1 MLEGHKKTVNSLMFK
16 YAESKGVARSDP
28 SKTQVTETKESTIG
42 AGFKTME
49 QIREEARKNVEQK
62 KQQRDQQR
70 FQQQQ
75 LEKDTQRTEYTDT
88 GDQGLTSFEDQRR
101 APITITNASI

>member
-70 FQQQQ
+70 FQ
-75 LEKDTQRTEYTDT
+75 
-88 GDQGLTSFEDQRR
+88 
-101 APITITNASI
+101 